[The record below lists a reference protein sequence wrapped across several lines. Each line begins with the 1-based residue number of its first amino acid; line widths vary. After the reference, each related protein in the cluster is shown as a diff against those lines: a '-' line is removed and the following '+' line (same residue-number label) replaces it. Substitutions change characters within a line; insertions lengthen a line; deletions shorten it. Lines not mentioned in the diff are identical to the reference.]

1 MHVSLCL
8 APLKDT
14 YKIETTALFDEMEP
28 VIGQLEKVSLIGY
41 VSKVD
46 KSNAEEEE
54 TITSELIERLLGM
67 WESVKGIQDD
77 SIYMM
82 WTWDNRLEGSAK
94 EEMFIGFRVSDDSEA
109 PGDMV
114 KKTLS
119 KGGYA
124 VYSMNP
130 AEIEPETWDLLYKQL
145 FSKESGLEESAPF
158 ILQRHVSE
166 EQVDIYIP
174 VKEAEPK
181 SE

>member
-1 MHVSLCL
+1 
-8 APLKDT
+8 
-14 YKIETTALFDEMEP
+14 MEP

-41 VSKVD
+41 MSKVD

-130 AEIEPETWDLLYKQL
+130 SEIEPETWDLLYMQL

-158 ILQRHVSE
+158 MLQRHISD

-174 VKEAEPK
+174 VKEAEEKPEK
-181 SE
+181 